1 MSSLSAGD
9 SSTTQ
14 AELSVSLGFRRPLT
28 ERSSLASKL
37 RHGGARLA
45 GLERLVPPFL
55 RPALPLCC
63 EGAVET
69 LNDYALVVAHTGY
82 IICFSLHQH
91 VETNAGSY
99 G

>member
-1 MSSLSAGD
+1 MSGLSAGD

-37 RHGGARLA
+37 RHGGVRLA
-45 GLERLVPPFL
+45 GLERLVPPYL

-82 IICFSLHQH
+82 ICSSLHQH
-91 VETNAGSY
+91 VETNAACY